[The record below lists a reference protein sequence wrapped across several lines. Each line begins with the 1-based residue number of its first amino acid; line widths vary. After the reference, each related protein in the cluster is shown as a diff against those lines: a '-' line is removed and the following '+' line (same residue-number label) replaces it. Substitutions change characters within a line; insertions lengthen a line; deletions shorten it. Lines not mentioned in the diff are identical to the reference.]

1 MPRWSWTPPGPTA
14 WSAWSG
20 DDYRRRGPPGRG
32 MTTDVVPGRAEEG
45 VPARRDQV
53 NGWLAT
59 INPITRQLVAERT
72 GYSSQLIP
80 VTPYVMVSCV
90 EAFLRYPDAV
100 AIITAAM
107 EPEEIGV
114 AARRPGCQANSVF
127 LWGVANFFLI
137 GRNVLRAVDPSVDDA
152 PNALDRAHTVLDF
165 WARTSRAYRG
175 GDHLHAAEVGDRLD
189 VFDEDT
195 VSALVAEATT
205 VDDGRRDRIRRA
217 NATIINHLFLLYF
230 DTRVG
235 HGDTGPYHLDDGRTV
250 IIRDYFRL
258 AESDLAWSS
267 VAAAVPHGSLT
278 AVLVLDPGVEVRIT
292 DFGTTVSTPED
303 YLDHLSGFALF
314 TSDGVGPGQ
323 PLVPVSDDEMDIVAS
338 AARAAQRRHYRDI
351 VAMDRDQR
359 IACGAYV
366 YLTFLRPFAELAG
379 VADEIDWA
387 CPRDT
392 PADLYPLVTADVEAS
407 QPDPDADIYPPFG

>member
-1 MPRWSWTPPGPTA
+1 
-14 WSAWSG
+14 
-20 DDYRRRGPPGRG
+20 

-235 HGDTGPYHLDDGRTV
+235 HGDTGPYRLDDGRTV

-323 PLVPVSDDEMDIVAS
+323 PPVPVSDDEMDAVAS

-407 QPDPDADIYPPFG
+407 QPDPDADLYPPFG

>member
-1 MPRWSWTPPGPTA
+1 
-14 WSAWSG
+14 
-20 DDYRRRGPPGRG
+20 
-32 MTTDVVPGRAEEG
+32 MTTDVVPGRAEED

-53 NGWLAT
+53 NEWLAT

-114 AARRPGCQANSVF
+114 AARRPGRQANSVF

-235 HGDTGPYHLDDGRTV
+235 HGDTGPYRLDDGRTV

-323 PLVPVSDDEMDIVAS
+323 PPVPVSDDEMDAVAS

-379 VADEIDWA
+379 VANEIDWT

-392 PADLYPLVTADVEAS
+392 PVDLYPLVTADVEAS
-407 QPDPDADIYPPFG
+407 QLDPDADPYPPFG

>member
-1 MPRWSWTPPGPTA
+1 
-14 WSAWSG
+14 
-20 DDYRRRGPPGRG
+20 

-53 NGWLAT
+53 NEWLAT

-235 HGDTGPYHLDDGRTV
+235 HGDTGPYRLDDGRTV

-323 PLVPVSDDEMDIVAS
+323 PPVPVSDDEMDAVAS

-379 VADEIDWA
+379 VANEIDWT

-392 PADLYPLVTADVEAS
+392 PTDLYPLVTADVEAS
-407 QPDPDADIYPPFG
+407 QLDPDADPYPPFG

>member
-1 MPRWSWTPPGPTA
+1 MTADVTPSGPDEDA
-14 WSAWSG
+14 
-20 DDYRRRGPPGRG
+20 P
-32 MTTDVVPGRAEEG
+32 V
-45 VPARRDQV
+45 RRDLV

-59 INPITRQLVAERT
+59 INPITKRLVAERT
-72 GYSSQLIP
+72 SYSSQLIP

-137 GRNVLRAVDPSVDDA
+137 GRNVLRAVDPAVDDG

-175 GDHLHAAEVGDRLD
+175 GDHLHAAEVDDRLD

-195 VSALVAEATT
+195 VSALVATATP

-235 HGDTGPYHLDDGRTV
+235 HGDTGPYLLADGRKV
-250 IIRDYFRL
+250 IIRDYYRL

-267 VAAAVPHGSLT
+267 VAGGVPYGNLT
-278 AVLVLDPGVEVRIT
+278 AVLVLEPGVEVRIT

-314 TSDGVGPGQ
+314 TSDGVRPGQ
-323 PLVPVSDDEMDIVAS
+323 PLTPLSDDEMDAVAS
-338 AARAAQRRHYRDI
+338 TARVAQRHHYRDI
-351 VAMDRDQR
+351 AAMGRDQR
-359 IACGAYV
+359 IASGAYV
-366 YLTFLRPFAELAG
+366 YFTFLRPFAELAG
-379 VADEIDWA
+379 VADDIDWT

-392 PADLYPLVTADVEAS
+392 PADLYPLVTADVETPTS
-407 QPDPDADIYPPFG
+407 DPDADPYPPFG

>member
-1 MPRWSWTPPGPTA
+1 MTADVTPSGPDEDA
-14 WSAWSG
+14 
-20 DDYRRRGPPGRG
+20 P
-32 MTTDVVPGRAEEG
+32 V
-45 VPARRDQV
+45 RRDLV

-59 INPITRQLVAERT
+59 INPITKRLVAERT
-72 GYSSQLIP
+72 SYSSQLIP
-80 VTPYVMVSCV
+80 VTPYVMVSCI
-90 EAFLRYPDAV
+90 EAFLRYPDVV
-100 AIITAAM
+100 ATIAAAM
-107 EPEEIGV
+107 EPEEIGME
-114 AARRPGCQANSVF
+114 ARRPGCQANSVF

-137 GRNVLRAVDPSVDDA
+137 GRNVLRAVDPAVDDG

-175 GDHLHAAEVGDRLD
+175 GDHLHAAEVDDRLD

-195 VSALVAEATT
+195 VSARVAAAIP

-235 HGDTGPYHLDDGRTV
+235 HGDTGPYLLADGRKV
-250 IIRDYFRL
+250 IIRDYYRL

-267 VAAAVPHGSLT
+267 VAGGVPYGNLT
-278 AVLVLDPGVEVRIT
+278 AVLVLEPGVEVRIT

-314 TSDGVGPGQ
+314 TSDGVRPGQ
-323 PLVPVSDDEMDIVAS
+323 PLTPLSDDEMDAVAS
-338 AARAAQRRHYRDI
+338 TARVAQRHHYRDI
-351 VAMDRDQR
+351 AAMGRDQR
-359 IACGAYV
+359 IASGAYV
-366 YLTFLRPFAELAG
+366 YFTFLRPFAELAG
-379 VADEIDWA
+379 VADDIDWT

-392 PADLYPLVTADVEAS
+392 PADLYPLVTADVETPTS
-407 QPDPDADIYPPFG
+407 DPDADPYPPFG

>member
-1 MPRWSWTPPGPTA
+1 
-14 WSAWSG
+14 
-20 DDYRRRGPPGRG
+20 

-175 GDHLHAAEVGDRLD
+175 GDHLHAAEVDDRLD

-250 IIRDYFRL
+250 IVRDYFRL

-323 PLVPVSDDEMDIVAS
+323 PPVPVSDDEMDAVAS

-379 VADEIDWA
+379 VANEIDWT

-407 QPDPDADIYPPFG
+407 QLDPDADPYPPFG

>member
-1 MPRWSWTPPGPTA
+1 
-14 WSAWSG
+14 
-20 DDYRRRGPPGRG
+20 

-195 VSALVAEATT
+195 VSALVAEATA

-235 HGDTGPYHLDDGRTV
+235 HGDTGPYRLDDGRTV

-323 PLVPVSDDEMDIVAS
+323 PPVPVSDDEMDAVAS

-379 VADEIDWA
+379 VADQIDWT

-392 PADLYPLVTADVEAS
+392 PADLYPLITADVEAS
-407 QPDPDADIYPPFG
+407 QLDPDADPYPPFG

>member
-1 MPRWSWTPPGPTA
+1 
-14 WSAWSG
+14 
-20 DDYRRRGPPGRG
+20 

-114 AARRPGCQANSVF
+114 EARRPGCQANSVF

-195 VSALVAEATT
+195 VSALVAAATT

-258 AESDLAWSS
+258 AESDLAWSP
-267 VAAAVPHGSLT
+267 VAAAVPHGNLT

-379 VADEIDWA
+379 VADEIDWT

-392 PADLYPLVTADVEAS
+392 PADLYPLITADVEAS
-407 QPDPDADIYPPFG
+407 QPDPDTDIYPPFG

>member
-1 MPRWSWTPPGPTA
+1 
-14 WSAWSG
+14 
-20 DDYRRRGPPGRG
+20 

-100 AIITAAM
+100 AVITAAM

-195 VSALVAEATT
+195 VSALVAAATT

-235 HGDTGPYHLDDGRTV
+235 HGDTGPYRLDDGRTV
-250 IIRDYFRL
+250 IVRDYFRL

-314 TSDGVGPGQ
+314 TSDGVEPGQ
-323 PLVPVSDDEMDIVAS
+323 PLVPVSDDEMDTVAS

-407 QPDPDADIYPPFG
+407 QPDPDADLYPPFG

>member
-1 MPRWSWTPPGPTA
+1 
-14 WSAWSG
+14 
-20 DDYRRRGPPGRG
+20 

-235 HGDTGPYHLDDGRTV
+235 HGDTGPYRLDDGRTV

>member
-1 MPRWSWTPPGPTA
+1 
-14 WSAWSG
+14 
-20 DDYRRRGPPGRG
+20 

-195 VSALVAEATT
+195 VSALVAAATT

-235 HGDTGPYHLDDGRTV
+235 HGDTGPYRLDDGRTV
-250 IIRDYFRL
+250 IVRDYFRL

-314 TSDGVGPGQ
+314 TSDDVGPGQ
-323 PLVPVSDDEMDIVAS
+323 PPVPVSDDEMDAVAS

-379 VADEIDWA
+379 VANEIDWT

-407 QPDPDADIYPPFG
+407 QLDPDADPYPPFG

>member
-1 MPRWSWTPPGPTA
+1 MTAAVTPSGPDEDA
-14 WSAWSG
+14 
-20 DDYRRRGPPGRG
+20 P
-32 MTTDVVPGRAEEG
+32 V
-45 VPARRDQV
+45 RRDRV

-59 INPITRQLVAERT
+59 INPITKRLVAERT
-72 GYSSQLIP
+72 SYSSQLIP

-100 AIITAAM
+100 ATITAAM
-107 EPEEIGV
+107 EPEEIGME
-114 AARRPGCQANSVF
+114 ARRPGCQANSVF

-137 GRNVLRAVDPSVDDA
+137 GRNVLRAVDPAVDDG

-175 GDHLHAAEVGDRLD
+175 GDHLHAAEVDDRLD

-195 VSALVAEATT
+195 VSALVATASP

-235 HGDTGPYHLDDGRTV
+235 HGDTGPYLLADGRKV
-250 IIRDYFRL
+250 IIRDYYRL

-267 VAAAVPHGSLT
+267 VAGGVPYGNLT
-278 AVLVLDPGVEVRIT
+278 AVLVLEPGVEVRIT

-314 TSDGVGPGQ
+314 TSDGVRPGQ
-323 PLVPVSDDEMDIVAS
+323 PLTPLSDDEMDAVAS
-338 AARAAQRRHYRDI
+338 TARVAQRHHYRDI
-351 VAMDRDQR
+351 AAMGRDQR
-359 IACGAYV
+359 IASGAYV
-366 YLTFLRPFAELAG
+366 YFTFLRPFAELAG
-379 VADEIDWA
+379 VADDIDWT

-392 PADLYPLVTADVEAS
+392 PADLYPLVTADVETPTS
-407 QPDPDADIYPPFG
+407 DPDADPYPPFG

>member
-1 MPRWSWTPPGPTA
+1 
-14 WSAWSG
+14 
-20 DDYRRRGPPGRG
+20 

-235 HGDTGPYHLDDGRTV
+235 HGDTGPYRLDDGRTV

-323 PLVPVSDDEMDIVAS
+323 PPVPVSDDEMDAVAS

-407 QPDPDADIYPPFG
+407 QLDPDADPYPPFG

>member
-1 MPRWSWTPPGPTA
+1 MTVDVTPSGPDEDA
-14 WSAWSG
+14 S
-20 DDYRRRGPPGRG
+20 
-32 MTTDVVPGRAEEG
+32 V
-45 VPARRDQV
+45 RRDRV

-59 INPITRQLVAERT
+59 INPITKRLVAERT
-72 GYSSQLIP
+72 SYSSQLIP
-80 VTPYVMVSCV
+80 VTPYVMVSCI
-90 EAFLRYPDAV
+90 ETFLRYPDAV
-100 AIITAAM
+100 ATITAAM
-107 EPEEIGV
+107 EPEEIGME
-114 AARRPGCQANSVF
+114 ARRPGCQANSVF

-137 GRNVLRAVDPSVDDA
+137 GRNVLRAVDPAVDDG

-175 GDHLHAAEVGDRLD
+175 GDHLHAAEVDDRLD

-195 VSALVAEATT
+195 VSALVAAAIP

-235 HGDTGPYHLDDGRTV
+235 HGDTGPYLLADGRKV
-250 IIRDYFRL
+250 IIRDYYRL

-267 VAAAVPHGSLT
+267 VAGGVPYGNLT
-278 AVLVLDPGVEVRIT
+278 AVLVLEPGVEVRIT

-314 TSDGVGPGQ
+314 TSDGVRPGQ
-323 PLVPVSDDEMDIVAS
+323 PLTPLSDDEMDAVAS
-338 AARAAQRRHYRDI
+338 AARVAQRRHYRDI
-351 VAMDRDQR
+351 AAMGRDQR

-366 YLTFLRPFAELAG
+366 YFTFLRPFAELAG
-379 VADEIDWA
+379 VADDIDWT

-392 PADLYPLVTADVEAS
+392 PADLYPLVTADVETPTS
-407 QPDPDADIYPPFG
+407 DPDADPYPPFG

>member
-1 MPRWSWTPPGPTA
+1 
-14 WSAWSG
+14 
-20 DDYRRRGPPGRG
+20 

-45 VPARRDQV
+45 VPAWRDQL

-137 GRNVLRAVDPSVDDA
+137 GRNVLRAVAPSVDDA

-195 VSALVAEATT
+195 VSALVAAATT
-205 VDDGRRDRIRRA
+205 VDDGRRDRIRQA

-230 DTRVG
+230 DTRGG

-267 VAAAVPHGSLT
+267 VAAAVPHGNLT

-303 YLDHLSGFALF
+303 YLDHLSEFALF

-323 PLVPVSDDEMDIVAS
+323 PLVPVSDDEIDVVAS

-379 VADEIDWA
+379 VADEIDWT

-392 PADLYPLVTADVEAS
+392 PADLYPLITADVEAS
-407 QPDPDADIYPPFG
+407 QPDPDTDLYPPFG

>member
-1 MPRWSWTPPGPTA
+1 
-14 WSAWSG
+14 
-20 DDYRRRGPPGRG
+20 
-32 MTTDVVPGRAEEG
+32 MTTDVGPGRAEEG

-235 HGDTGPYHLDDGRTV
+235 HGDTGPYRLDDGRTV

-314 TSDGVGPGQ
+314 TSDGGGPGQ
-323 PLVPVSDDEMDIVAS
+323 PPVPVSDDEMDAVAS

-379 VADEIDWA
+379 VANEIDWT

-407 QPDPDADIYPPFG
+407 QLDPDADPYPPFG

>member
-1 MPRWSWTPPGPTA
+1 
-14 WSAWSG
+14 
-20 DDYRRRGPPGRG
+20 

-195 VSALVAEATT
+195 VSALVAAATT
-205 VDDGRRDRIRRA
+205 VDDGRRDRLRRA

-230 DTRVG
+230 ATRVG

-323 PLVPVSDDEMDIVAS
+323 PLVPVSDDEMDTVAS

-407 QPDPDADIYPPFG
+407 QPDPDAEIYPPFG

>member
-1 MPRWSWTPPGPTA
+1 
-14 WSAWSG
+14 
-20 DDYRRRGPPGRG
+20 

-53 NGWLAT
+53 NRWLAT

-137 GRNVLRAVDPSVDDA
+137 GRNVLRAVDPSVDAA

-314 TSDGVGPGQ
+314 TSDDVRPGQ
-323 PLVPVSDDEMDIVAS
+323 PPVPVSDDEMDAVAS

-379 VADEIDWA
+379 VANEIDWT

-407 QPDPDADIYPPFG
+407 QLDPDADPYPPFG

>member
-1 MPRWSWTPPGPTA
+1 
-14 WSAWSG
+14 
-20 DDYRRRGPPGRG
+20 

-195 VSALVAEATT
+195 VSALVAAATT

-235 HGDTGPYHLDDGRTV
+235 HGDTGPYRLDDGRTV
-250 IIRDYFRL
+250 IVRDYFRL

>member
-1 MPRWSWTPPGPTA
+1 
-14 WSAWSG
+14 
-20 DDYRRRGPPGRG
+20 

-195 VSALVAEATT
+195 VAALVAEATT

-235 HGDTGPYHLDDGRTV
+235 HGDTGPYRLDDGRTV

-314 TSDGVGPGQ
+314 TSDGVRPGQ
-323 PLVPVSDDEMDIVAS
+323 PPVPVSDDEMDAVAS

-379 VADEIDWA
+379 VANEIDWT

-407 QPDPDADIYPPFG
+407 QLDPDADPYPPFG